1 VRRLK
6 RVKSWL
12 EDERLDCVVVA
23 GEDPVTHLCGYS
35 RYYGGPSALAIG
47 RDGMRILVVMRDEA
61 AIARE
66 LSAADEV
73 VGYGERGFGIDLDP
87 LAKLV
92 AAVEALPIVAAAGR
106 IGLHSELPTFG
117 ERLAGVVSATTVPAG
132 EFLQRLRLVKDED
145 ELRAILASY
154 DLCWLAQRSVGD
166 SARPGVEEIA
176 LFTGAQSVAQL
187 AHGGPIEFLCD
198 LLSGPNTA
206 EVCCPIHVAGRRRAE
221 PGDPVIADIVV
232 RGGGY
237 WGDTAETHVVGE
249 NDEIAA
255 VRARLLEL
263 LAESGRSLV
272 PGATGGELFR
282 RMSDAILA
290 DFPGSEFPH
299 HGGHGIGLGNFEDPH
314 IRPGDDLPFEEGMV
328 IAVEPGAYFPRRFG
342 VRVEN
347 VFLVTVDGGV
357 ELRHALGASVG
368 PS

>member
-1 VRRLK
+1 MG
-6 RVKSWL
+6 WL
-12 EDERLDCVVVA
+12 EEERLDCVVVA
-23 GEDPVTHLCGYS
+23 GADPVTHLCGYS
-35 RYYGGPSALAIG
+35 RYYGGPSALAVG
-47 RDGMRILVVMRDEA
+47 RDGMRTLVVMRDEA
-61 AIARE
+61 AVARE
-66 LSAADEV
+66 LSDADEV

-92 AAVEALPIVAAAGR
+92 AAVEALPVVAGAGR

-117 ERLAGVVSATTVPAG
+117 ERLTAEAVSAT
-132 EFLQRLRLVKDED
+132 EFLQRLRRVKDED

-154 DLCWLAQRSVGD
+154 ELCWLAQRSVAD
-166 SARPGVEEIA
+166 SARQGVEEIA

-221 PGDPVIADIVV
+221 AGDPVIADIVV
-232 RGGGY
+232 RAGGY
-237 WGDTAETHVVGE
+237 WGDSAETHVVGE

-255 VRARLLEL
+255 VRTRLLEL
-263 LAESGRSLV
+263 LAEAGRLLV
-272 PGATGGELFR
+272 PGATGGKLFGR
-282 RMSDAILA
+282 LSDAILA

-299 HGGHGIGLGNFEDPH
+299 HGGHGLGLGNFEDPH

-328 IAVEPGAYFPRRFG
+328 IAVEPGAYFPGRFG

-347 VFLVTVDGGV
+347 VFLVTASGGV
-357 ELRHALGASVG
+357 ELRQALGATVG
-368 PS
+368 VS